1 MRLPVVFWGFPSILD
16 LVRNHAE
23 SGHRVDRCDSASP
36 YSHRIAPVV
45 MNGRS
50 WGVSCRARN
59 ISRRKPL
66 LRRTRRGHPKRM
78 GTTNPTP
85 PYPDPV
91 DHYANAV
98 ILTSEHCFRM
108 IQAENGTGHAQ
119 HCP

>member
-1 MRLPVVFWGFPSILD
+1 
-16 LVRNHAE
+16 
-23 SGHRVDRCDSASP
+23 
-36 YSHRIAPVV
+36 
-45 MNGRS
+45 
-50 WGVSCRARN
+50 
-59 ISRRKPL
+59 
-66 LRRTRRGHPKRM
+66 M